1 MRYAACGAAIGGA
14 VLGVLR
20 TPRTAGSRA
29 TRRERLDIAYSF
41 EERISIQSRRFPHV
55 QENPDR
61 LLLAAVL
68 FGFAACA
75 KKTTKIVIATDA
87 TWPPMEMVDESKNI
101 VGFDIDLMNAAA
113 KAGGFEVEFKNT
125 AWDGIFAGLEGG
137 KYDAVMS
144 SVTITDER
152 KQTMDFSV
160 PYINAGQIL
169 VVKSEV
175 SGVETLAD
183 LDGQDRGRPDRHHR
197 APSRSTR
204 YADVKKK
211 EYDEIG
217 LAFADL
223 ANGRID
229 GVVCDT
235 PVAAQ
240 YALQNDEYKGTLKI
254 VGEPFTDEFYGVAVK
269 KGNKKVLDTINKG
282 LKKVLDSGDN
292 KAIEDEVAEITPS
305 GRPGKSPRVKVE
317 IRHTRIEVTDGAL
330 IPDRAEKTIFSAWNI
345 SFFGA
350 IALLVILPARP
361 PEAVLGHHEV
371 HPGRHRVDLP
381 GHGPLDPR
389 RPADRP
395 ARGPRTDLADQAAS
409 TGSPRSTWRSSG
421 ASRCWPSSST
431 STTRWPSSCP

>member
-1 MRYAACGAAIGGA
+1 MFKRI
-14 VLGVLR
+14 V
-20 TPRTAGSRA
+20 TA
-29 TRRERLDIAYSF
+29 
-41 EERISIQSRRFPHV
+41 
-55 QENPDR
+55 

-75 KKTTKIVIATDA
+75 KKSTKIVIATDA

-113 KAGGFEVEFKNT
+113 KASGFEVEFKNT

-169 VVKSEV
+169 VVKNTT

-183 LDGQDRGRPDRHHR
+183 LSGKTVAAQIGTTGAFEIDKVT
-197 APSRSTR
+197 SL
-204 YADVKKK
+204 KKK

-223 ANGRID
+223 ANGRVD
-229 GVVCDT
+229 AVVCDT

-254 VGEPFTDEFYGVAVK
+254 VGKPFTDEYYGVAVK

-282 LKKVLDSGDN
+282 LQKVLDSGEN
-292 KAIEDEVAEITPS
+292 
-305 GRPGKSPRVKVE
+305 
-317 IRHTRIEVTDGAL
+317 
-330 IPDRAEKTIFSAWNI
+330 KTI
-345 SFFGA
+345 
-350 IALLVILPARP
+350 
-361 PEAVLGHHEV
+361 EAKWL
-371 HPGRHRVDLP
+371 R
-381 GHGPLDPR
+381 
-389 RPADRP
+389 
-395 ARGPRTDLADQAAS
+395 
-409 TGSPRSTWRSSG
+409 
-421 ASRCWPSSST
+421 
-431 STTRWPSSCP
+431 